1 MNRHPVYC
9 SLFTAVILILNCLV
23 TVAGGQTIQPEE
35 ILIPTNASALEY
47 QGGHEV
53 RRYIYLRTGTLLPV
67 KKGEDVVP
75 SCIYVGRKD
84 RNAIQPVA
92 PEAGSLTNGSFL
104 LKTVAVN
111 GGNAVILTG
120 NDDVT
125 TLYAAYRFAEHLG
138 VRFYL
143 DGDGVPDKIIHLE
156 VPSLNERKTPL
167 FALRGIQ
174 PFHDFPEGPD
184 WWNREE
190 YLAII
195 AQLPKLRMNFIGLHT
210 YPEGRPN
217 AEPTVWLGLPGDVE
231 TNGNVKFSYPS
242 SYNNTLRGNWGYA
255 IKNTEEYLFGASQLF
270 ERNDYG
276 PDVMGRH
283 IPSPMTLEGC
293 NEVFNNTAALLREA
307 FTLAHQL
314 GVKTCVGTESPM
326 VIPHALQ
333 VRLRA
338 DGRNADDPDVLEE
351 IYEGTF
357 LRAMRAYPLDY
368 YWLWTP
374 EWWTWRGASA
384 AHVAAVTNDFMMA
397 IKAHKKV
404 NAPFALATCGWVL
417 GPQQDR
423 TLFDTFLPKNVTIS
437 CINREMGKTPIEKG
451 FANVKGRSKWAISWL
466 EDDPA
471 LTLPQL
477 WAGRMRRDAQ
487 DARLYGCEG
496 LMGLHWRTRAVGPMV
511 SILSQAAWDQEGWK
525 TASSIITAIP
535 EGPVGGKK
543 LALNG
548 VLFAGA
554 DEPEVYQTIRYDFKN
569 YNLKIPNGSYTVTLK
584 YCEPIY
590 RKAGQR
596 VFDVELQGQ
605 TVLRDFDI
613 YKQVGDDHVLDCVF
627 TNIMVTNENLE
638 ITFDP
643 QLEFPAIA
651 GIVVQSPGFE
661 KRINCGGPAVG
672 KYEADLPSVK
682 EPEAPCPST
691 DDFYRDWARNQFGEE
706 AAEEIGAFFAQM
718 DGKLP
723 RPAEWVE
730 GPGGIKSDRHYWK
743 EVKKEYAFVDEFEA
757 LGRKVRGTGNKSR
770 FDFWLLNFKY
780 LRTVGELRCTCGRF
794 DEAFFRAVREKD
806 VEKRKKIAREQI
818 LPLRRDLV
826 RETRE
831 IYSYLLA
838 FVGNSG
844 EMGTLMNWERIIP
857 DLLVRP
863 GILLE
868 QLLEEPLASADNPS
882 TKYHGPLRLIV
893 PTTRTSVTFGEKMT
907 LKAMV
912 LTEKPV
918 KQFNLFWRVL
928 GEKDYNTIEF
938 AHVARGVYKVQLP
951 EAESDMEYFV
961 KVENEGGEKSVFPVL
976 APKMNQTVVVCGQED
991 RYEKK

>member
-9 SLFTAVILILNCLV
+9 TLLTAVILILNCLV
-23 TVAGGQTIQPEE
+23 AIARGQNLQPEG
-35 ILIPTNASALEY
+35 ILIPTNATALERL
-47 QGGHEV
+47 GGHEV
-53 RRYIYLRTGTLLPV
+53 RRYIYLRTGKLLSV
-67 KKGEDVVP
+67 KEGNDVVP
-75 SCIYVGRKD
+75 SCIYIGRKD
-84 RNAIQPVA
+84 RNPIQQA
-92 PEAGSLTNGSFL
+92 CSDATNLAAGSFL

-120 NDDVT
+120 ADDVA
-125 TLYAAYRFAEHLG
+125 TLYATYRFAEHLG

-143 DGDGVPDKIIHLE
+143 DGDGVPDKEIPLE
-156 VPSLNERKTPL
+156 VPLLDEKKAPL

-195 AQLPKLRMNFIGLHT
+195 SQLPKLRMNFIGLHT

-217 AEPTVWLGLPGDVE
+217 AEPTVWLGLPEDVENNGDVRY
-231 TNGNVKFSYPS
+231 SYPS
-242 SYNNTLRGNWGYA
+242 SYNNTLRGTWGYA
-255 IKNTEEYLFGASQLF
+255 IKNTDEYLFGASQLF

-276 PDVMGRH
+276 PDVMGRN

-293 NEVFNNTAALLREA
+293 NEIFNNTGALLRQA
-307 FTLAHQL
+307 FTHAHQL

-326 VIPHALQ
+326 VIPQALRL
-333 VRLRA
+333 RLRA
-338 DGRNADDPDVLEE
+338 DGKNAEDQEVLEE
-351 IYEGTF
+351 LYEGTF

-384 AHVAAVTNDFMMA
+384 AHVASVTNDFMMA
-397 IKAHKKV
+397 IAAYKKV

-437 CINREMGKTPIEKG
+437 CINRQMGKTPIEKG

-525 TASSIITAIP
+525 TPLSSETVIP
-535 EGPVGGKK
+535 EGPVGGKE
-543 LALNG
+543 LVVNG
-548 VLFAGA
+548 VKFAGA
-554 DEPEVYQTIRYDFKN
+554 DELAVYQTIRYDFKN
-569 YNLKIPNGSYTVTLK
+569 YNLKVPNGPCTVTLK
-584 YCEPIY
+584 FCEPIY
-590 RKAGQR
+590 HQAGQR
-596 VFDVELQGQ
+596 VFDVELQEQ

-613 YKQVGDDHVLDCVF
+613 YKQVGDDRVLDCVF
-627 TNIMVTNENLE
+627 TNIMVTNGNLQ
-638 ITFDP
+638 ITFDS

-651 GIVVQSPGFE
+651 GIVVQASGFE
-661 KRINCGGPAVG
+661 RRINCGGPAVG
-672 KYEADLPSVK
+672 KYEADLPPVK

-691 DDFYRDWARNQFGEE
+691 EDFYRDWARNQFGDE
-706 AAEEIGAFFAQM
+706 AATELGAFFARM
-718 DGKLP
+718 DGNLP

-730 GPGGIKSDRHYWK
+730 GPGGIKSDRRYWK
-743 EVKKEYAFVDEFEA
+743 EVEKEYAFVNEFEN
-757 LGRKVRGTGNKSR
+757 LGRKVRGAGNQSR
-770 FDFWLLNFKY
+770 FNFWLLNFKY

-806 VEKRKKIAREQI
+806 IEKRKKVAREQI

-826 RETRE
+826 RETRD
-831 IYSYLLA
+831 IYSFLLA

-844 EMGTLMNWERIIP
+844 EMGTLMNWERTVP

-863 GILLE
+863 GLLLE
-868 QLLEEPLASADNPS
+868 QLLGEPLAPADNPS
-882 TKYHGPLRLIV
+882 IKYRGPLRLIV
-893 PTTRTSVTFGEKMT
+893 PTARTSVSYGEEMT

-912 LTEKPV
+912 LTEKTV
-918 KQFNLFWRVL
+918 KQMNVYWRPL
-928 GEKDYNTIEF
+928 GAGEFRSIEF
-938 AHVARGVYKVQLP
+938 KHVARGVYKVKLP
-951 EAESDMEYFV
+951 EIEEDIEYFI
-961 KVENEGGEKSVFPVL
+961 KVEADGEGEKVFPVS
-976 APKMNQTVVVCGQED
+976 APKMNQTVVVYGQED
-991 RYEKK
+991 RHEKK